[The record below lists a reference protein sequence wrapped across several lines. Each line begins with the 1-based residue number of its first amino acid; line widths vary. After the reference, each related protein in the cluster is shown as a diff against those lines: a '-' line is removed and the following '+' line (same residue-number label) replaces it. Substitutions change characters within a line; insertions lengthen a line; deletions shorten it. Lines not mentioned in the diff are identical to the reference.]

1 VRILFAGSPEIALP
15 CLEALVR
22 AEIDGAPFQ
31 VVGLLTNPDT
41 PKGRRGSLEPT
52 EMAQGALRLNQ
63 QRAEK
68 KLPPIEILKPLKLGA
83 PERESVVRL
92 APDVLVSFAYGKL
105 FGPKFL
111 ALFPRGG
118 INVHPSLLPRYRGAT
133 PIPAAILNRDRET
146 GITIQTLALEMDGGD
161 ILAQERIPLNLRET
175 TASLS
180 ATVAQRAPALLLSV
194 LGAMNEGKLRPQKQ
208 SSEGLSYCGTIAKD
222 DGLVDW
228 SWGALDVDARIRAYN
243 PWPLCFTFHA
253 DQRLFLLEAHPYAPS
268 TARTGGG
275 APAGG
280 PQGAAPSD
288 GFTQGTEEEVPGT
301 VVGVDKKEGIL
312 VRTGQGLL
320 ALTHL
325 QYQAKK
331 ALDWRSFL
339 NGARNFV
346 GSHLG

>member
-1 VRILFAGSPEIALP
+1 MRILFAGSPEIALP
-15 CLEALVR
+15 CLEALVS
-22 AEIDGAPFQ
+22 AEMDGAPIQ
-31 VVGLLTNPDT
+31 VVGLLTNPDS

-52 EMAQGALRLNQ
+52 EMARGALRLNQ

-68 KLPPIEILKPLKLGA
+68 KLPPMEILKPLTLRA
-83 PERESVVRL
+83 PEREAVGRL
-92 APDVLVSFAYGKL
+92 APDLLVSFAYGKI

-161 ILAQERIPLNLRET
+161 ILVQERIPLNLRET

-180 ATVAQRAPALLLSV
+180 ATVAQKAPGLLLSV
-194 LGAMNEGKLRPQKQ
+194 LRDMNEGKLRPQKQ
-208 SSEGLSYCGTIAKD
+208 GAEGLSYCGTISKE

-228 SWGALDVDARIRAYN
+228 SLGAQDLDARIRAYN

-253 DQRLFLLEAHPYAPS
+253 GQRLFLLEGHPYAPP
-268 TARTGGG
+268 TGGSGEPVLTVEPAVSPRGDNSSIGVEEG
-275 APAGG
+275 A
-280 PQGAAPSD
+280 
-288 GFTQGTEEEVPGT
+288 PGT

-346 GSHLG
+346 GSRLG

>member
-1 VRILFAGSPEIALP
+1 MRILFAGSPAIALP
-15 CLEALVR
+15 CLEALVS
-22 AEIDGAPFQ
+22 AEIEGAPIQ
-31 VVGLLTNPDT
+31 VIGLLTKVDT

-63 QRAEK
+63 RRAEK
-68 KLPPIEILKPLKLGA
+68 RLPPIEILKPLKLGA
-83 PERESVVRL
+83 PERDAVGRL
-92 APDVLVSFAYGKL
+92 APDLLVSFAYGKI

-133 PIPAAILNRDRET
+133 PIPSAILNRDRET

-161 ILAQERIPLNLRET
+161 ILAQELIPLNLRET

-194 LGAMNEGKLRPQKQ
+194 LGGMNTGELHPQKQ
-208 SSEGLSYCGTIAKD
+208 DSEGLSFCGTITKE

-228 SWGALDVDARIRAYN
+228 SLGALDLDARIRAYN

-253 DQRLFLLEAHPYAPS
+253 DQRLFLLQSRPYAPPRAETFS
-268 TARTGGG
+268 QTLTEGPLAG
-275 APAGG
+275 AE
-280 PQGAAPSD
+280 SD
-288 GFTQGTEEEVPGT
+288 DLPGDPVEEFPGT

-320 ALTHL
+320 ALTQL

-339 NGARNFV
+339 NGARNFL
-346 GSHLG
+346 GSRLG